1 MASSPQHPV
10 PYYKQKVHKSI
21 YHAKS
26 SGGGIKYYV
35 PNDLERHDIKKRL
48 EKEINVSIPEKTP
61 EVIEARRNKVLIEVE
76 ETIPKTHNFKRKAM
90 SQEVLD
96 IVNQY
101 KAGELSASE
110 AAKMIRAEDLKQ
122 IKEERKR
129 IEAEIRKTRKE
140 NNLSHR
146 KKKEKELIVFVG
158 KSEVNF
164 SALGIKKPNLSKQDR
179 IWLDKAQY
187 YFINAEERGIRVGS
201 AAMYTTKEILEALW
215 ATAEHA
221 GINPK
226 RFLVQLYTESRFNP
240 NLVGKA
246 GERGLGQFKKSTANF
261 HKFNWNLLKGGNDT
275 YAYQAKSSATFVKMV
290 GESAYNR
297 AGPKGRRYSGKIN
310 RRLRDIN
317 KTDIPNIAENCC

>member
-1 MASSPQHPV
+1 MASSHQHPA
-10 PYYKQKVHKSI
+10 PYYKQKVHRSI

-48 EKEINVSIPEKTP
+48 EQEINMSIPEKTP
-61 EVIEARRNKVLIEVE
+61 EVIEARQNKVLIEVE
-76 ETIPKTHNFKRKAM
+76 ESIPKTHHFRRKAM
-90 SQEVLD
+90 SQEVID
-96 IVNQY
+96 IINQY
-101 KAGELSASE
+101 KAGELSAAQ

-122 IKEERKR
+122 IKDERKR
-129 IEAEIRKTRKE
+129 LEEEIKRTRKE
-140 NNLSHR
+140 NNLSQR
-146 KKKEKELIVFVG
+146 KIKEKELIVFVG

-164 SALGIKKPNLSKQDR
+164 SALGIKKPNLSKQDK

-246 GERGLGQFKKSTANF
+246 GERGLGQFKKSTAKF
-261 HKFNWNLLKGGNDT
+261 HNYNWDLLKGGNDT
-275 YAYQAKSSATFVKMV
+275 FAYQAKASASFVKMV
-290 GESAYNR
+290 GESAYNS
-297 AGPKGRRYSGKIN
+297 AGPVGKRYSGKIN

-317 KTDIPNIAENCC
+317 QTDIPNIAENCC